1 MDVRSRFMRTEML
14 LGVAGMARLAG
25 ASVAVFGIGGVGS
38 FTAEALARA
47 GVGHLTLVDNDCVDV
62 TNINRQIHA
71 CTDTIG
77 MPKVEAMTAR
87 IHGINPHCKV
97 TGMQAFYLPENAD
110 DFFAQRYDYVVD
122 AVDTVSAKIDLARRC
137 CARGIPIISSMGAAN
152 KLDPTLFE
160 VLDIYETK
168 VDPLARV
175 MRKKLKEYN
184 VPHLKVVCSLERPQH
199 PTGGKEPPAPGRNS
213 LPGSVSF
220 VPPVVGMIIAGEI
233 IRDLLGIHVEV
244 SA

>member
-77 MPKVEAMTAR
+77 MPKVEAMTVR
-87 IHGINPHCKV
+87 IHGITPHCKV
-97 TGMQAFYLPENAD
+97 TGIQAFYLPENAD
-110 DFFAQRYDYVVD
+110 DFLRSVMIMSWMRWIRCRQRLIWR
-122 AVDTVSAKIDLARRC
+122 A
-137 CARGIPIISSMGAAN
+137 GAAHAVYRSSRAWGRRTN
-152 KLDPTLFE
+152 S
-160 VLDIYETK
+160 I
-168 VDPLARV
+168 R
-175 MRKKLKEYN
+175 
-184 VPHLKVVCSLERPQH
+184 HCSRYW
-199 PTGGKEPPAPGRNS
+199 TSTRRRW
-213 LPGSVSF
+213 
-220 VPPVVGMIIAGEI
+220 
-233 IRDLLGIHVEV
+233 IRSHV
-244 SA
+244 